1 MKHGMEKLRG
11 LRYKLRM
18 MGVPVDG
25 PSFIYGD
32 NKSAITNSSRPE
44 SVLKKKCN
52 SICYHACRE
61 SVAMDESRF
70 AHISTHD
77 NWADFLTKVTSGP
90 KRRDLVRNVLYDI
103 YDYKQ

>member
-1 MKHGMEKLRG
+1 
-11 LRYKLRM
+11 
-18 MGVPVDG
+18 MGAPIDG
-25 PSFIYGD
+25 PSLIYGD

-70 AHISTHD
+70 AHISTRD
-77 NWADFLTKVTSGP
+77 NWADLLTKVTSGP
-90 KRRDLVRNVLYDI
+90 KQRDLVRNVLYDI
-103 YDYKQ
+103 YDYNQ